1 MRLKQRVALVTGAGA
16 GIGRGVARRLA
27 SEGAA
32 LWLADIDAEL
42 VEDAAAEIRRD
53 FGVEAGFVRADVG
66 ERQQV
71 DAMVAG
77 ALARF
82 GRVDVLV
89 NNAWGRRPGQRGVA
103 RVETV
108 SDLDTDWA
116 LRIGTH
122 AALWAMQAVFP
133 GMQARAWGRVINMCS
148 LNGVNAHPFSVDYNM
163 AKEALRTLTRTAA
176 REWAPYGICCNA
188 ICPGAA
194 TDAYKKYAAAQPDNA
209 AAMLRANPMG
219 RMGDP
224 EADIGSVALFL
235 ASDDCR
241 YLTGNTLFVDGGS
254 HINGV
259 PWLPQSPAHAPGLG
273 NAGVQ
278 RSDT

>member
-1 MRLKQRVALVTGAGA
+1 MRLNGRVALVTGAGA
-16 GIGRGVARRLA
+16 GIGKGVARRFA

-32 LWLADIDAEL
+32 LWLADINAEAGEH
-42 VEDAAAEIRRD
+42 VAAEIRRD
-53 FGVEAGFVRADVG
+53 FGVEVGLVHADVS
-66 ERQQV
+66 ERAEV
-71 DAMVAG
+71 DAMVQA

-82 GRVDVLV
+82 GRVDILV
-89 NNAWGRRPGQRGVA
+89 NNAWGSRPGRRGYS
-103 RVETV
+103 RVETQDDADV
-108 SDLDTDWA
+108 DWA
-116 LRIGTH
+116 LRIGTR

-133 GMQARAWGRVINMCS
+133 GMRERRWGRVINMCS

-176 REWAPYGICCNA
+176 REWAPHGICCNA

-194 TDAYKKYAAAQPDNA
+194 TEAYQKFAAAQPDNA
-209 AAMLRANPMG
+209 AAMLKLNPMG

-259 PWLPQSPAHAPGLG
+259 PWFPELPASQPLTPAGH
-273 NAGVQ
+273 
-278 RSDT
+278 